1 MGRIVRRRLPVSR
14 YFARHVWPKP
24 PPVLYDR
31 QSPVAGNV
39 NSRLLSPV
47 RAFGRSLQLL
57 VLGLLPLSIFLELT
71 HAITQGQMLMMLVAA
86 ACAFAIGRILEGYA
100 R

>member
-1 MGRIVRRRLPVSR
+1 
-14 YFARHVWPKP
+14 
-24 PPVLYDR
+24 
-31 QSPVAGNV
+31 
-39 NSRLLSPV
+39 V